1 MFEQVASE
9 WKGLTDIVV
18 HDLGPQL
25 QMNINACLGG
35 SLSL

>member
-18 HDLGPQL
+18 NDLEAQL